1 MTSFPVV
8 LGVVVGGVVDV
19 VVVRLGLSL
28 NGSTLS
34 STAIKEVFFLK
45 KRTFREETQGTR
57 CSPEKTPK
65 YSYFSKIVFSSIIS
79 KQQFYNYGKV
89 FTILKNN
96 FVHKEYC

>member
-34 STAIKEVFFLK
+34 STAIKEVFF
-45 KRTFREETQGTR
+45 
-57 CSPEKTPK
+57 
-65 YSYFSKIVFSSIIS
+65 
-79 KQQFYNYGKV
+79 
-89 FTILKNN
+89 
-96 FVHKEYC
+96 

>member
-19 VVVRLGLSL
+19 VVVRLGRSL

-34 STAIKEVFFLK
+34 STAIKEVFLK

-57 CSPEKTPK
+57 CSPEKNPK
-65 YSYFSKIVFSSIIS
+65 YSYFSKIVFASIIS
-79 KQQFYNYGKV
+79 KQQFYNYGEV